1 MFTGIIKNTG
11 KIIACEKQGD
21 WKIIVA
27 CDFPAEELRVGDS
40 ISCNG
45 CCLTITKINTDKIN
59 TDKKENPAAEN
70 SAQLKTA
77 IKFSI
82 SAETISCTAPRWLA
96 GNELN
101 LERAMRLGDRLDG
114 HMVSGHVDAAVRV
127 LNIIPAA
134 DSQIIELEIPENLR
148 AFIAPKG
155 SVTIDGVSLTV
166 NKVTSKSFLVNI
178 IPHTWNATVFHKLAV
193 NDMVNLEIDMIARYT
208 AQLLGKII

>member
-11 KIIACEKQGD
+11 KIISCDKQGD

-45 CCLTITKINTDKIN
+45 CCLTIIKIST
-59 TDKKENPAAEN
+59 ENPSRSKANIE
-70 SAQLKTA
+70 
-77 IKFSI
+77 FSI

-155 SVTIDGVSLTV
+155 SVTVDGVSLTV